1 MRLCL
6 FNARSMRNKL
16 HHIIETLLEF
26 ELDIL
31 CLTETWLYPSD
42 IDIVRA
48 ALPKSFSIAHVPRA
62 SAVGTQGGGVALI
75 YTKAISSMRHVT
87 RNSAVSS
94 YELMEVVFTCH
105 QQTTHIFIV
114 YRPGHPG
121 TDRAFMEE
129 FGSFLDSLLEVGGKI
144 VICGDFNYWI
154 DDPSSKP
161 FSAEFVELLDLS
173 NFDNFVSFP
182 THLSGHTLDLILAP
196 SGCDYVKQVEPLP
209 IDSNLSDHALIF
221 FNLEL
226 RRPQAIKKSITFRR
240 YHNVDHEG
248 IVNNIEHT
256 LNNADTASLTAE
268 ELTAR
273 YNEFFHSVE
282 DEYMP
287 QITKE
292 ILEKADAPW
301 YDQSIAVL
309 RRQRRAAERR
319 WRRLRSDTS
328 RQEYVAA
335 RRAVGDQVLLRKT
348 EHYGESITSCRG
360 NTKQLFHLLNGILG
374 RDSPMVMPSSVSNS
388 RLASEFAQFFQSKV
402 ARIREQ
408 LDSVPDQD
416 DYSVEFQ
423 VQHPAGSLFL
433 EFRPVEESNILQ
445 YVREL
450 NKTYCSL
457 DPINVSKIAIAYE
470 SAAPFIA
477 ILVNKFFSECN
488 FVRSEKLALWRPLLK
503 KVGLDKEDKNSYRP
517 VSNLSFLSKVVERAI
532 LDQLLPFLEQN
543 DIVPKCQSAYRQF
556 HSTETALCRIYNDLV
571 NCTCSGG
578 VSLLVLLDLSA
589 AFDTVDHDML
599 LDDLYFYGIRDDA
612 YLLLKSYLTNRF
624 QRASVGSSLSEL
636 VHLQFGVPQGSV
648 LGPILFTL
656 YTSSLAGLLEA
667 HGVDYHFYADDTQVY
682 VRMDSVEDTKD
693 KMLILLQDIR
703 IWMKRRKLMLN
714 DGKTEII
721 IVKGNLKS
729 NLDREFGTL
738 EVSNTHLH
746 PSVSARNLGI
756 ILDSKLSFKDH
767 INSVV
772 KCCNFHIRNLYAV
785 RRFLDRESL
794 ISLVHSFIVSRVDYC
809 NSLFLGLPNYLLRK
823 LQSII
828 NKSARLIFSLAP
840 RVPTTSYLI
849 ELHWLPIK
857 ARIEFK
863 ICLIVFKALKFN
875 QPKYIVDLLAGS
887 VGGTHVALRS
897 SDDPY
902 HLYEPRAV
910 GERVFAERSFVYTAP
925 RLYNRLPMVVKR
937 QTSLEGFK
945 TQLKSFL
952 FSRVYDTVNCTVSE
966 AYRL

>member
-16 HHIIETLLEF
+16 HHITETLLEF

-48 ALPKSFSIAHVPRA
+48 ALPKSYSIVHVPRA
-62 SAVGTQGGGVALI
+62 SVAGTHGGGVALI
-75 YTKAISSMRHVT
+75 YNKAISSMRHVAT
-87 RNSAVSS
+87 NSAFSS
-94 YELMEVVFTCH
+94 FELMEAVFTSH
-105 QQTTHIFIV
+105 HQTTHIYIV

-121 TDRAFMEE
+121 MDRAFMEE

-144 VICGDFNYWI
+144 LICGDFNYWI
-154 DDPSSKP
+154 DDPLSKP
-161 FSAEFVELLDLS
+161 FSAEFVELLNLG

-221 FNLEL
+221 FDLEL

-240 YHNVDHEG
+240 YHNVDQG
-248 IVNNIEHT
+248 SIVNDIEHT
-256 LNNADTASLTAE
+256 LNSADTTSLTAE
-268 ELTAR
+268 GLTVL
-273 YNEFFHSVE
+273 YNEFFHSIE
-282 DEYMP
+282 EKYMP
-287 QITKE
+287 LITKE

-301 YDQSIAVL
+301 YDQSVAVL

-319 WRRLRSDTS
+319 WRRLRSDAS

-335 RRAVGDQVLLRKT
+335 RRAVGDQVLLRRT
-348 EHYGESITSCRG
+348 EHYGESIASCRG
-360 NTKQLFHLLNGILG
+360 NPKQLFHVLNGILG
-374 RDSPMVMPSSVSNS
+374 RNSPMVIPSSVSNS
-388 RLASEFAQFFQSKV
+388 QLASEFAQFFQSKV
-402 ARIREQ
+402 ARIRVR
-408 LDSVPDQD
+408 LDGVSDHD
-416 DYSVEFQ
+416 DYSVEFR
-423 VQHPAGSLFL
+423 VEHPPGSLFL
-433 EFRPVEESNILQ
+433 GFRPVEEANILQ

-457 DPINVSKIAIAYE
+457 DPINVSKITIAYE
-470 SAAPFIA
+470 SAAPFIS
-477 ILVNKFFSECN
+477 ILVNKIFSECN
-488 FVRSEKLALWRPLLK
+488 FVSSEKLALWRPLLK
-503 KVGLDKEDKNSYRP
+503 KVGLDREDMNSYRP

-543 DIVPKCQSAYRQF
+543 GIVPKYQSAYRQY

-571 NCTCSGG
+571 TCACSGG

-599 LDDLYFYGIRDDA
+599 LDDLYSYGIRGDA

-624 QRASVGSSLSEL
+624 QRASVGSSLSEP
-636 VHLQFGVPQGSV
+636 VHLNFGVPQGSV

-656 YTSSLAGLLEA
+656 YTSSLATLLEA
-667 HGVDYHFYADDTQVY
+667 HGVGYHFYADDTQLY
-682 VRMDSVEDTKD
+682 IRIDGVEDTKD
-693 KMLILLQDIR
+693 KMSIVLRDIK
-703 IWMKRRKLMLN
+703 IWMDRRKLMLN
-714 DGKTEII
+714 DSKTEII
-721 IVKGNLKS
+721 VIKGNLRS

-738 EVSNTHLH
+738 EVSSAHLC
-746 PSVSARNLGI
+746 PSSSARNLGI

-767 INSVV
+767 INSIV

-785 RRFLDRESL
+785 RRFLDREAL

-840 RVPTTSYLI
+840 RVPTTGYLI
-849 ELHWLPIK
+849 ELHWLPVK

-887 VGGTHVALRS
+887 VGGNHVALRS
-897 SDDPY
+897 GDDPY
-902 HLYEPRAV
+902 HLFEPRAA

-925 RLYNRLPMVVKR
+925 RLFNGLPMVVK
-937 QTSLEGFK
+937 QQASLEGFK

-952 FSRVYDTVNCTVSE
+952 FSRAYDTVNNTVNE
-966 AYRL
+966 AYKI